1 VNLDFA
7 VVASC
12 LNENFFAE
20 FTDAPSYAAVGPERW
35 ALSYRTTHSPAVV
48 DLASVDEG
56 DQELIVTVIFDLAV
70 QIGA

>member
-20 FTDAPSYAAVGPERW
+20 FTDAPSYAAVGPER
-35 ALSYRTTHSPAVV
+35 
-48 DLASVDEG
+48 
-56 DQELIVTVIFDLAV
+56 
-70 QIGA
+70 